1 MKHYITSTLSFGL
14 LLVTLL
20 SATNQDKRP
29 IRAVTGG
36 YIIEYSNPS
45 FIKENVEGMK
55 VDVAMV
61 DFTPLANAKTD
72 LDTITILGKI
82 YQRPAMFSIVT
93 GTLSYVSSN
102 SVLLR
107 TKAKFQVDISNIKYG
122 LIIGEND
129 GNDNSGAPNPS
140 PVLYR
145 KTGGGTC
152 KKCGCACLTTRNGCQ
167 LCGIKAPKP

>member
-1 MKHYITSTLSFGL
+1 MKKLLTSSIVFSLIL
-14 LLVTLL
+14 ITLL

-36 YIIEYSNPS
+36 YMIEYSTPS

-55 VDVAMV
+55 VDVALV
-61 DFTPLANAKTD
+61 DFSPLSKAKTD
-72 LDTITILGKI
+72 LDTISILGQI
-82 YQRPAMFSIVT
+82 YQKPAMFSIVT
-93 GTLSYVSSN
+93 GSLSFVSSN
-102 SVLLR
+102 AVLLR
-107 TKAKFQVDISNIKYG
+107 TKAKFQVDISNAKYG
-122 LIIGEND
+122 IVIVEND

-145 KTGGGTC
+145 KTGGGGC

-167 LCGIKAPKP
+167 TCGIKAPK